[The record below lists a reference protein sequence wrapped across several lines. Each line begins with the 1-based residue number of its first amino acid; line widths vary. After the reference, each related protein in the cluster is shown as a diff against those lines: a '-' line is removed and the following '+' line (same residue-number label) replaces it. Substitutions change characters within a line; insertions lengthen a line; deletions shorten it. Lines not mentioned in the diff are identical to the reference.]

1 MKKLIFLFCL
11 AVGFLTTSTNLVVA
25 KEPLNP
31 LKKFQEATKF
41 YRAGNYQ
48 AAIADFE
55 EIIASGYK
63 NSAVYFNLGNCYYKQ
78 QEFAKSILNYERA
91 KKYDPL
97 DEDISYNLKL
107 AYSNTVD
114 KIEPI
119 PLLFYERW
127 WQLFLNLFSP
137 SIWSVIAIVFLWLA
151 GGLAVAYLMANTI
164 SGKKISFLSSS
175 LFLLVAIF
183 VFVIASC
190 SNNNIQNNHGAIVIE
205 SSVYIKSS
213 PEASSTNLFML
224 HAGTRIEVIEN
235 IEGWKKIKIAN
246 GNSGWIKEDA
256 IEVI

>member
-11 AVGFLTTSTNLVVA
+11 AVGFFVTSTGLLIA
-25 KEPLNP
+25 KEPINP
-31 LKKFQEATKF
+31 SKKFQEATKF
-41 YRAGNYQ
+41 YRSGNYQ
-48 AAIADFE
+48 EASQVFE
-55 EIIASGYK
+55 EIISSGYK
-63 NSAVYFNLGNCYYKQ
+63 NAAVYFNLGNCYYKQ

-127 WQLFLNLFSP
+127 WQIFLNLFTP
-137 SIWSVIAIVFLWLA
+137 STWSVIAIVFLWFAA
-151 GGLAVAYLMANTI
+151 GLTIVYLMANTI
-164 SGKKISFLSSS
+164 SGKKLSFLSSS
-175 LFLLVAIF
+175 LFLLFAIF

-190 SNNNIQNNHGAIVIE
+190 SNNNIHNDHGAIVIE
-205 SSVYIKSS
+205 SSAYIKSS
-213 PEASSTNLFML
+213 PESNSTNLFML
-224 HAGTRIEVIEN
+224 HSGTRIEVIEN

>member
-1 MKKLIFLFCL
+1 MKKLIFLFCFV
-11 AVGFLTTSTNLVVA
+11 VGFLTTSKNVVLA

-31 LKKFQEATKF
+31 LNKFHAATKL
-41 YRAGNYQ
+41 YRSGNYND
-48 AAIADFE
+48 AALAFE
-55 EIIASGYK
+55 EIVSSGYK
-63 NSAVYFNLGNCYYKQ
+63 NATVYFNLGNCYFKQ
-78 QEFAKSILNYERA
+78 QEFAKAILNYERA

-137 SIWSVIAIVFLWLA
+137 SVWSVIAIVFLWIA
-151 GGLAVAYLMANTI
+151 AALAVIYLMANTI
-164 SGKKISFLSSS
+164 SRKKISFLTSSM
-175 LFLLVAIF
+175 FLLFAIF

-190 SNNNIQNNHGAIVIE
+190 SNNNIHNDHGAIVIE
-205 SSVYIKSS
+205 SSAYIKSS

-224 HAGTRIEVIEN
+224 HSGTRIEVLEA